1 MLKHK
6 IQWQHCSAQVNDGA
20 SVMAGKNKVAPSV
33 IKRKQPQAE
42 FVHWRSHFIDLAVLF
57 ARENKVNRGYMAE
70 LTSLS

>member
-1 MLKHK
+1 
-6 IQWQHCSAQVNDGA
+6 
-20 SVMAGKNKVAPSV
+20 MAGKNKVAPSV
-33 IKRKQPQAE
+33 IKRKQPQVE